1 MNVIEN
7 QLFPRLKHLKKMM
20 MMMNRVIVG
29 LSFNDLSIQFLTKK
43 KNQSRNTKRFDE
55 KKQSRAFKCDL
66 CFKLFLPLRFYVKSF
81 FEIPKVPKTAILT
94 FLEALN
100 IYFEDFLHF
109 WRAEFC
115 QTQISELLKLQK

>member
-43 KNQSRNTKRFDE
+43 KTNQGIQNVLTK

>member
-43 KNQSRNTKRFDE
+43 KTNQGIQNVLTKKNNQGRSNVIF
-55 KKQSRAFKCDL
+55 
-66 CFKLFLPLRFYVKSF
+66 
-81 FEIPKVPKTAILT
+81 
-94 FLEALN
+94 ALN
-100 IYFEDFLHF
+100 FFCLLDF
-109 WRAEFC
+109 
-115 QTQISELLKLQK
+115 T